1 MCCENFMVLQVKI
14 TLAVNKIQGDLVML
28 REKEAIVTCHLCKK
42 GHFVVVLRGQNFR
55 PVPIAFFLLKNLKK
69 SFVSKSRA

>member
-28 REKEAIVTCHLCKK
+28 REMEALVHL
-42 GHFVVVLRGQNFR
+42 GLTTR
-55 PVPIAFFLLKNLKK
+55 ALKNTL
-69 SFVSKSRA
+69 VLE

>member
-28 REKEAIVTCHLCKK
+28 REKEAIVTVIGVKRPFCCGTQGTEFSACFHCFFSFEKFKK
-42 GHFVVVLRGQNFR
+42 IVRQQ
-55 PVPIAFFLLKNLKK
+55 K
-69 SFVSKSRA
+69 